1 MWESLVQSGRT
12 DFVAS
17 ATLGN
22 VLNQLDDPRRGAFF
36 KNLGSGDSVIASLHG
51 DNISDYSAF
60 SNPGIMLED
69 PTQSHAAINY
79 VEVEFLMAH
88 AAVAGWSGAGDAAT
102 HYNAGITA
110 SMEEWLGVGV
120 DASAYLAQPAVAF
133 SAATAGLQ
141 IGVQKWIAMYSNTS
155 EAYAAVRQYDL
166 PMSVA
171 VVAETA
177 TPNRYSY
184 PLDEISL
191 NTDNRQAAADKF
203 NNDDTFAKIF
213 WDM

>member
-1 MWESLVQSGRT
+1 MNNWFSQFLS
-12 DFVAS
+12 D
-17 ATLGN
+17 
-22 VLNQLDDPRRGAFF
+22 
-36 KNLGSGDSVIASLHG
+36 VI
-51 DNISDYSAF
+51 N
-60 SNPGIMLED
+60 
-69 PTQSHAAINY
+69 
-79 VEVEFLMAH
+79 
-88 AAVAGWSGAGDAAT
+88 
-102 HYNAGITA
+102 
-110 SMEEWLGVGV
+110 VGV
-120 DASAYLAQPAVAF
+120 LRPKVQETTALGAAF
-133 SAATAGLQ
+133 MAGLQ